1 MKEIR
6 KIAFLHRTDVRL
18 VLLFSIL
25 LFLGMGVGLLI
36 AQKVIKKDF
45 HRFMAQQIDS
55 AGVMAENA
63 FRQVGQTGFL
73 FIDQISR
80 DFALNHAVDNLD
92 TAAIKTAMDRLA
104 TDSNTDSMILL
115 TPQGEILYHSEDPNQ
130 VGQSRIQQHLIKL
143 AVLEGKTDISI
154 YQEMNNFLIYS
165 SGLIR
170 QTGRDGEIKAIVLAG
185 YAVSDQIIHL
195 ISENSKIG
203 ITMIRRRAIIAS
215 TFNRDGLLLQNIPM
229 QWAEYQMLL
238 AQKDPRS
245 IITFNNKR
253 YFAAAN
259 RLVLMDPTQEGSI
272 LYTLPTETL
281 ELIHTRLSREFI
293 IIFSLVFIA
302 GSLLCCFFAH
312 HLLIP
317 LHKLLKFTS
326 SEGHHSDATLLVDRK
341 DEVGV
346 LAECFCGLIGDI
358 KEQNLTLVERVK
370 ERTVDLVKAKEEL
383 QNQANRD
390 YLTNLYNRRY
400 FNEVAQDLFNVAKRE
415 EKHFPVIMLDID
427 KFKRI
432 NDTHGHGVGDKVI
445 KSLSSLLVKHVR
457 NSDIVSRFGGE
468 EFALLLPFTDK
479 KGASVI
485 AEKLRAAVEKQNI
498 HINDSIIKYTISL
511 GIDYIDIEKDKHISE
526 ALDRA
531 DAALYRAKES
541 GRNRVVSNYE
551 NNHIVG

>member
-6 KIAFLHRTDVRL
+6 KITFHHRTDVRL
-18 VLLFSIL
+18 VLLFSTL
-25 LFLGMGVGLLI
+25 LFLGMGVGFLI
-36 AQKVIKKDF
+36 AQKVINKEF

-73 FIDQISR
+73 FVDHISR
-80 DFALNHAVDNLD
+80 DVALNHAVDNQD
-92 TAAIKTAMDRLA
+92 KAAIKTAMDRLA

-115 TPQGEILYHSEDPNQ
+115 TPQGEILYHSEDPGQ
-130 VGQSRIQQHLIKL
+130 VGKSRIQQHLIKL

-154 YQEMNNFLIYS
+154 YQEMDNFLIYS

-170 QTGRDGEIKAIVLAG
+170 KTGRDGEIKAIILAG
-185 YAVSDQIIHL
+185 YAVSDQMIHL

-215 TFNRDGLLLQNIPM
+215 TFNRDGLMLQNIPM

-238 AQKDPRS
+238 AQKDYRS
-245 IITFNNKR
+245 IITFNNTR

-259 RLVLMDPTQEGSI
+259 RLELMDPMQEGSI

-281 ELIHTRLSREFI
+281 ELINTRLSREFL
-293 IIFSLVFIA
+293 IIFSLVFVT

-317 LHKLLKFTS
+317 LHKLLKLTS
-326 SEGHHSDATLLVDRK
+326 SNGHHSDATLLVDRK
-341 DEVGV
+341 DEVGA

-358 KEQNLTLVERVK
+358 KEQNITLEERVK
-370 ERTVDLVKAKEEL
+370 ERTVALVKAKEDIQE
-383 QNQANRD
+383 QANRD
-390 YLTNLYNRRY
+390 YLTSLYNRRY
-400 FNEVAQDLFNVAKRE
+400 FNEIAQNFLNVAKRE
-415 EKHFPVIMLDID
+415 EKNYSVIMLDID

-432 NDTHGHGVGDKVI
+432 NDTYGHGVGDKVI
-445 KSLSSLLVKHVR
+445 KSLSSVLVENVR
-457 NSDIVSRFGGE
+457 NSDVVSRFGGE
-468 EFALLLPFTDK
+468 EFAILFPFTNK
-479 KGASVI
+479 EGAYVI
-485 AEKLRAAVEKQNI
+485 AEKLRAVVEKQNI
-498 HINDSIIKYTISL
+498 NIDDSNIKYTISL
-511 GIDYIDIEKDKHISE
+511 GVDCIDIEKDKHISE

-531 DAALYRAKES
+531 DAALYRAKEA
-541 GRNRVVSNYE
+541 GRNRVVVN
-551 NNHIVG
+551 